1 MKYTIKHHELNNQW
15 YVVTKN
21 PVLTYSTVTWF
32 DTKVDAQQYINNEIA
47 YSKER
52 MKDVTSIDDYLNTD
66 QATSLRNKVAQ

>member
-21 PVLTYSTVTWF
+21 PVLTYLTVTWF
-32 DTKVDAQQYINNEIA
+32 DTKADAQQYINDEIA

-52 MKDVTSIDDYLNTD
+52 MKDIISIHDYLNTD

>member
-32 DTKVDAQQYINNEIA
+32 DTKVDAQQYIKNEIA

-52 MKDVTSIDDYLNTD
+52 MKDVISIHDYLNTD